1 MTNFILRRF
10 VALLVVTIRLSLCA
24 RQHLTLL
31 DCCAPF
37 QNLLKHMKPQSLV
50 WRSFIFRILLRQTSV
65 FKTFVAMATW
75 RTCWPS
81 MTHDWITPM
90 RSSKRNKSSFNIRK
104 KWLKGQF
111 RVFLGLYNQLIAET
125 RSAAKNHWMDWVGIR
140 QCAWT
145 KFTKNYPTFHLIT
158 SLMRLNCSV
167 LGSVLTNIC
176 PSIVTD
182 LLKPR
187 LSVYRLMANHETTLN
202 VLL

>member
-111 RVFLGLYNQLIAET
+111 RVFLGLYNQLITET
-125 RSAAKNHWMDWVGIR
+125 RSAAKNHWMDWVEVDDLDDVCVGIVR
-140 QCAWT
+140 LRFRNRNDLTIVFIMIQ
-145 KFTKNYPTFHLIT
+145 KNERGMQLCQ
-158 SLMRLNCSV
+158 SLVESGVPC
-167 LGSVLTNIC
+167 
-176 PSIVTD
+176 
-182 LLKPR
+182 
-187 LSVYRLMANHETTLN
+187 ETEYW
-202 VLL
+202 V